1 MKKGFTLVELL
12 AVIVLLGGILTLA
25 MTLLTGQ
32 IRDREDEI
40 SEAELKMYCA
50 AAKLY
55 IDRENTHANK
65 EKIYLKTLE
74 EHNILS
80 NLDEKH
86 KDKYIY
92 AGHWENYFCC
102 CTGPDEEHLTC
113 NNDICLEPF

>member
-55 IDRENTHANK
+55 VDKNYTGPLK
-65 EKIYLKTLE
+65 EVKLKTLQE
-74 EHNILS
+74 NNILT
-80 NLDEKH
+80 NLSSEHINKS
-86 KDKYIY
+86 IY
-92 AGHWENYFCC
+92 YTYKTGLYCC
-102 CTGPDEEHLTC
+102 CADNTYNLC
-113 NNDICLEPF
+113 NSTSCTQH